1 MFPCALFLC
10 FFGVIPTKPPALV
23 TAAVHVDGRGPF
35 RFLVDTGAQ
44 STMIQASLASE
55 LKLQPEFR
63 VELVTVNGT
72 RLTPGA
78 KLRTLR
84 LGATVLPELEVLFH
98 DLTEARRLDPAIRGV
113 LGANALAHF
122 DYSLTP
128 RTGRLDTG
136 TTRPLAG
143 EVIPF
148 SVVDGRITVQARMG
162 REDLALALD
171 SGASHMVLF
180 RTPEAMA
187 KTHAITTTVSTMDG
201 ARNVVPTVWTADM
214 TFAGRLRIGMQPA
227 AIVGQDEAKVEGL
240 LPASLFKKIFVDHA
254 RRELVVER

>member
-1 MFPCALFLC
+1 M
-10 FFGVIPTKPPALV
+10 
-23 TAAVHVDGRGPF
+23 DGRGPF

-113 LGANALAHF
+113 PGRQRSSAL
-122 DYSLTP
+122 
-128 RTGRLDTG
+128 
-136 TTRPLAG
+136 
-143 EVIPF
+143 
-148 SVVDGRITVQARMG
+148 
-162 REDLALALD
+162 
-171 SGASHMVLF
+171 
-180 RTPEAMA
+180 
-187 KTHAITTTVSTMDG
+187 
-201 ARNVVPTVWTADM
+201 
-214 TFAGRLRIGMQPA
+214 
-227 AIVGQDEAKVEGL
+227 
-240 LPASLFKKIFVDHA
+240 
-254 RRELVVER
+254 